1 MTIWVL
7 DSSVDLVDIKTL
19 LGKKK
24 NQARQRERGN
34 VRVIVFGAFSQW
46 LCEKKIR
53 GHEHRKERP
62 KYFVIKGFVCKV
74 WKLKH

>member
-24 NQARQRERGN
+24 KKPSQTERAWECQCN
-34 VRVIVFGAFSQW
+34 CFWRFFSMVMW
-46 LCEKKIR
+46 KKIR

-62 KYFVIKGFVCKV
+62 KYFV
-74 WKLKH
+74 

>member
-24 NQARQRERGN
+24 TKPDRGS
-34 VRVIVFGAFSQW
+34 VGMSV
-46 LCEKKIR
+46 
-53 GHEHRKERP
+53 
-62 KYFVIKGFVCKV
+62 
-74 WKLKH
+74 